1 MEENLEDYSGVKARA
16 SERPILMTKWCG
28 EACESISRSSVVRR
42 FEKCGLSTNVDGSE
56 NHEVYIE
63 KIPDYQMPLD
73 DDKFSKE
80 CTLDGNVESNDGDR
94 GGLY

>member
-1 MEENLEDYSGVKARA
+1 MKENLEDYFGVKASA
-16 SERPILMTKWCG
+16 SERRILMKKWCG

-42 FEKCGLSTNVDGSE
+42 FEKCGLSTNVDGCE
-56 NHEVYIE
+56 NHEVCIE

-73 DDKFSKE
+73 DDEFSKE
-80 CTLDGNVESNDGDR
+80 CTLDGNVESDDGDG